1 VTYLFPH
8 RVYLSTSH
16 HLFANF
22 LPPHH
27 TSPHGHTVRTSL
39 NEIYRSTVLF
49 IPCRSQR
56 HMQCPTPLQCSPPG
70 WITIANCSPF
80 RSVRLGDFSS
90 ICPQID
96 RMPNCSNLKLLF
108 TALAKRPR
116 PSQRGIRPPSCRNTF
131 GIGHGG
137 PGAEKTFRHYRPRRS
152 RKIGNT
158 GKHLSCSSELR
169 PSSGNGAAGVFV
181 LKRSPH
187 FSHSSE

>member
-1 VTYLFPH
+1 MSNTSPMLSSWVDHDCQLFPISFCAA
-8 RVYLSTSH
+8 R
-16 HLFANF
+16 
-22 LPPHH
+22 
-27 TSPHGHTVRTSL
+27 
-39 NEIYRSTVLF
+39 
-49 IPCRSQR
+49 
-56 HMQCPTPLQCSPPG
+56 
-70 WITIANCSPF
+70 
-80 RSVRLGDFSS
+80 DFSS
-90 ICPQID
+90 ICPHID

-116 PSQRGIRPPSCRNTF
+116 PSQRGIRLPSCMNTF

-181 LKRSPH
+181 VNRSPH